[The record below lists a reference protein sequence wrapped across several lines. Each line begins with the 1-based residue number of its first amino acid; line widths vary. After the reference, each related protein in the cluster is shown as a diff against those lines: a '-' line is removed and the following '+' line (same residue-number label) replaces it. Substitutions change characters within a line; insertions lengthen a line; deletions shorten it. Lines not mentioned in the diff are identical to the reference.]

1 MNGFFF
7 SKKITD
13 IDDFKVYFFDKK
25 MCHKINI
32 DTFHLQ
38 CSITHKFNFIRSFFS
53 YIWDWI
59 HITWYFFQ
67 NENKT
72 NLKVLADWNSNRKI
86 VNQKKV
92 VFFSFVCF
100 CCRTLRGGC
109 ASFKFVLK
117 FVSVLMWMET
127 VKYLKVNA
135 EIVNQIF
142 WIYLFLLEIRVAYQ
156 FREGN
161 IHLI

>member
-1 MNGFFF
+1 MILKYISLTKKCAIKPTSTHFICNVVSHINSILFARF
-7 SKKITD
+7 SHIFEVEFIWFD
-13 IDDFKVYFFDKK
+13 I
-25 MCHKINI
+25 
-32 DTFHLQ
+32 
-38 CSITHKFNFIRSFFS
+38 
-53 YIWDWI
+53 
-59 HITWYFFQ
+59 FFQ